1 MRKNINVIVKMDEF
15 GNITPLTILWSNT
28 LTLQID
34 KIIDIRKKASLKG
47 GGIGVRYTCRIKG
60 HERFLWLDEYTWF
73 VEI

>member
-47 GGIGVRYTCRIKG
+47 GGMGVRYTCRIKG

>member
-15 GNITPLTILWSNT
+15 GNIIPLTILWSNT

-34 KIIDIRKKASLKG
+34 KILDIRKKASLKG
-47 GGIGVRYTCRIKG
+47 GGMGVRYTCRIKG